1 MNKLTYSLVFLTA
14 IPFVSQAQTTPP
26 VCSLTTLQGTHSLTL
41 SGRNLNSSAVLSQ
54 ALQAVGSATFDGA
67 GNVTFLVTAN
77 TNLLQGVGETLTG
90 TYNLG
95 ANCVGTLNITV
106 GDAASYTLIA
116 YNSGKSFTIT
126 GQDATYAL
134 SGTGGVEPVSCITS
148 TLSGNYVFSGTG
160 FTLSSATISGVNSI
174 SGLLAFDG
182 RGNITGNW
190 SVATSGIATVDTI
203 SGHYSVNAA
212 CQGTVSVTDQSGAAW
227 SLALTVTSAAG
238 ADFSAIVAD
247 PVTEFSATGHSAFT
261 NPGVAV
267 VNSASSVASGTPAG
281 SIFALYGQSLA
292 PSAQSATK
300 VPLPDTLLATG
311 VTVNGEAAPLFY
323 VGPGQINA
331 QMPWDI
337 QPGLASVVVT
347 NAAGMS
353 NTAAVMVPATGVP
366 GVFPQYPTNAAVV
379 ASAANVLITPQAPAH
394 VGDTVVA
401 YFTGGGPV
409 NAAGPLVTGAYSPNG
424 VSPVTAASSSVTV
437 AGVQA
442 VVQYIGLTGSLVGV
456 YQANFV
462 IPKVG
467 VGTQNMVVTIGGVAS
482 AVTTIPI
489 AN

>member
-1 MNKLTYSLVFLTA
+1 MNKFTYSLVLLTV

-26 VCSLTTLQGTHSLTL
+26 VCSLTTLQGAHSLILT
-41 SGRNLNSSAVLSQ
+41 GRNLNSSAALSQ
-54 ALQAVGSATFDGA
+54 AFQAVGSATFDGA
-67 GNVTFLVTAN
+67 GNVTFLVVAN
-77 TNLLQGVGETLTG
+77 TNLLQGVGQTLSG

-95 ANCVGTLNITV
+95 ASCVGTLNITA
-106 GDAASYTLIA
+106 GDTASYTLIA
-116 YNSGKSFTIT
+116 YDSGKSFTIT

-148 TLSGNYVFSGTG
+148 TLSGNYVFSGNG
-160 FTLSSATISGVNSI
+160 FTLSSTTISGVSSI

-182 RGNITGNW
+182 RGNITGDW
-190 SVATSGIATVDTI
+190 SIATNGAANADTV
-203 SGHYSVNAA
+203 SGHYSVNAT
-212 CQGTVSVTDQSGAAW
+212 CQGTVNVTDQSGAAW
-227 SLALTVTSAAG
+227 SLAVTVTSADG
-238 ADFSAIVAD
+238 SDFSATLAD
-247 PVTEFSATGHSAFT
+247 PVNVFSASGHSAFT

-267 VNSASSVASGTPAG
+267 VNSASSASSGTPAG
-281 SIFALYGQSLA
+281 SLFALYGQSLA
-292 PSAQSATK
+292 PSAQSANK

-347 NAAGMS
+347 NATGMS
-353 NTAAVMVPATGVP
+353 NTAAVTVPATAVP
-366 GVFPQYPTNAAVV
+366 GLFPQYPTNAAVV
-379 ASAANVLITPQAPAH
+379 ASASNVLITPQAPAH
-394 VGDTVVA
+394 AGDTVVA

-424 VSPVTAASSSVTV
+424 LSPVTATSSVTV

-442 VVQYIGLTGSLVGV
+442 VVQYVGLTGSLVGV
-456 YQANFV
+456 YQVNFV
-462 IPKVG
+462 IPTVAA
-467 VGTQNMVVTIGGVAS
+467 GTRDVVLTIGGVAS